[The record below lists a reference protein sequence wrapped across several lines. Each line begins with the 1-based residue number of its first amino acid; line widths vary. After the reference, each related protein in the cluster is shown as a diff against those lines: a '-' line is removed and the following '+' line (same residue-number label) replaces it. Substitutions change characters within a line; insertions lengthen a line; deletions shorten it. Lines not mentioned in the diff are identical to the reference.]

1 MAWGKDNNGKL
12 EQGKHLKTLIVVLNW
27 NSREMTK
34 ECIQSLLA
42 MEGDA
47 FKVMVVDNGSRDGS
61 AEYLRETFPRI
72 DVTANGRNLGFAA
85 GCNVGMRRALADG
98 ADYVLLVN
106 NDTIAHP
113 GLLRELLKQAD
124 DNRDAGIVSPKIYYF
139 KPSDAIWWVG
149 GTYSCWTGL
158 ATHVDLRKK
167 DTGAHDIPRN
177 LDWATGCVMLLRCEA
192 LRNAGL
198 FDEQIF
204 GNGEDLDLS
213 LRMRKL
219 GYVVWYAPAA
229 KVWHQEGIDYQ
240 KNVGEYVRTFTLV
253 RNLLWL
259 MHKHAKVYHWISFWP
274 VFACYYV
281 PKIVV
286 LSASRGDFRSCWAVF
301 QGIVAFWKMLLN
313 PGLSILPDALR
324 ATTRPNV
331 GMENSLEKSV
341 TSPQ

>member
-1 MAWGKDNNGKL
+1 MR
-12 EQGKHLKTLIVVLNW
+12 TLIVVLNW

-34 ECIQSLLA
+34 ECIESLLA
-42 MEGDA
+42 MEADA
-47 FKVMVVDNGSRDGS
+47 FKIMIVDNGSRDGS
-61 AEYLRETFPRI
+61 LEYLRDRFPGI
-72 DVTANGRNLGFAA
+72 DVVANGRNLGFAA
-85 GCNVGMRRALADG
+85 GCNIGMRRALADG
-98 ADYVLLVN
+98 VDFVLLVN
-106 NDTIAHP
+106 NDTVADP

-124 DNRDAGIVSPKIYYF
+124 DNRNAGIVSPRIYYF
-139 KPSDAIWWVG
+139 KPPDAIWWVG

-167 DTGAHDIPRN
+167 DTGEHEIPRE
-177 LDWATGCVMLLRCEA
+177 LDWATGCVMLLRSEA
-192 LRNAGL
+192 LRSSGL

-219 GYVVWYAPAA
+219 GYSVRYAPAA
-229 KVWHQEGIDYQ
+229 KVWHREGIDYR

-259 MHKHAKVYHWISFWP
+259 MHKHAKLYQWFTFWP
-274 VFACYYV
+274 VFSCYYV

-286 LSASRGDFRSCWAVF
+286 LSAVRKDFRSCWAVF
-301 QGIVAFWKMLLN
+301 QGIAAFWWMLLN
-313 PGLSILPDALR
+313 PGLSVLPAALN
-324 ATTRPNV
+324 ATTKSIAS
-331 GMENSLEKSV
+331 SLEKSV